1 MKIIWSP
8 TAGNR
13 IREIIDY
20 ISNDNPDAALNLID
34 QFEEKVERLKANS
47 QAGKILEEINNEKI
61 REIVVHKN
69 YGVIY
74 EINNESIEILT
85 GKVNLN
91 TGMYYLSEILC

>member
-20 ISNDNPDAALNLID
+20 ISKDNPDAALNLID
-34 QFEEKVERLKANS
+34 QFEDKVERLKANP

-85 GKVNLN
+85 IRHFRQDFSDSKF
-91 TGMYYLSEILC
+91 